1 MSSDTQVNVYN
12 FKTLM
17 ELPSAEYGTLRF
29 DPINT
34 CNLKCVYCHNHRS
47 DEIIDTE
54 QFEVFLH
61 TKVRRVESFQVG

>member
-29 DPINT
+29 DPNNT
-34 CNLKCVYCHNHRS
+34 CNLKCVYCQRS
-47 DEIIDTE
+47 STTSS
-54 QFEVFLH
+54 QNWLLVL
-61 TKVRRVESFQVG
+61 